1 MAYRS
6 IRENTLALNDLKSC
20 LETYLLRIVFGVR
33 PWFLNIQFNVALVQW
48 LLLSTT
54 RQIYIWKNVF
64 SNLMQHPFCIFFF
77 FFFSFFIVMNV
88 DLKIFI
94 KTHVLLYF
102 YNETRSSHQRYSI
115 KARLENFAIFTRKH
129 LCWSLFLV
137 KLQAFRA
144 AILLKRDSNKGV
156 FLWILQN
163 I

>member
-54 RQIYIWKNVF
+54 RQIYMWKNVF
-64 SNLMQHPFCIFFF
+64 SNLCNSHFAFFF
-77 FFFSFFIVMNV
+77 LSFFIVMNV
-88 DLKIFI
+88 DLQIFV

-102 YNETRSSHQRYSI
+102 YNETRSSHQRCSV

-137 KLQAFRA
+137 KLKPFRGV
-144 AILLKRDSNKGV
+144 ILLKGDSNKGV
-156 FLWILQN
+156 FPWILQN

>member
-1 MAYRS
+1 MLPSYSDYSCQQRDKF
-6 IRENTLALNDLKSC
+6 IYEKMFFPILCNTHFA
-20 LETYLLRIVFGVR
+20 
-33 PWFLNIQFNVALVQW
+33 
-48 LLLSTT
+48 
-54 RQIYIWKNVF
+54 
-64 SNLMQHPFCIFFF
+64 FF

-88 DLKIFI
+88 DLKIFV

-156 FLWILQN
+156 FL
-163 I
+163 

>member
-88 DLKIFI
+88 DLKIFV

-102 YNETRSSHQRYSI
+102 YNETRSSHQRYST
-115 KARLENFAIFTRKH
+115 KAVLENFAIFTRK

-137 KLQAFRA
+137 KLQCFSP
-144 AILLKRDSNKGV
+144 AILLKRGSSTGV
-156 FLWILQN
+156 ILWVLQN